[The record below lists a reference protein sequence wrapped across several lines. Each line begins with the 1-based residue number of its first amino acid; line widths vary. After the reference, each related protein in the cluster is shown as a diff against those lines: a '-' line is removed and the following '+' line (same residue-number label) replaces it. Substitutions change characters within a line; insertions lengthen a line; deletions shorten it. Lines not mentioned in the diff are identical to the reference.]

1 MDPSWGRP
9 KRSLGQ
15 NFLCDAGVVRCIAD
29 AIAATHGDT
38 VVEIGPGRGALT
50 RELTARGARIVAV
63 EKDRELAWRL
73 RVDLPEVGMV
83 YADALRLAWEGVSRL
98 PGVRIVGNLPYNI
111 ASPLM
116 WELVAR
122 VQGWE
127 RMVFLVQKEVGARL
141 VASPRTSSYGALG
154 VWVQSWCR
162 PELVRI
168 VPPHVF
174 RPRPKVDSAVVRF
187 WPRHGRPQAA
197 VSLSRLLHV
206 TFQKR
211 RKQLGTILRPW
222 WGHRL
227 DAWCAAHEVGRT
239 VRPEELSPEQ
249 FGSLAEVMA
258 SLWDLGKSA

>member
-1 MDPSWGRP
+1 MDSWGHP

-29 AIAATHGDT
+29 AIGATYGNT

-50 RELTARGARIVAV
+50 RELAVRGARVLAV

-73 RVDLPEVGMV
+73 HADLPDIGMV

-98 PGVRIVGNLPYNI
+98 PGVRVVGNLPYNI

-122 VQGWE
+122 VRGWE
-127 RMVFLVQKEVGARL
+127 RMVFLVQKEVGERL
-141 VASPRTSSYGALG
+141 VADPRTPHYGALG
-154 VWVQSWCR
+154 VWVQSWCQ

-174 RPRPKVDSAVVRF
+174 RPRPKVDSAIVRF
-187 WPRHGRPQAA
+187 WPRDDIPRAA
-197 VSLSRLLHV
+197 ASLARLLHV

-222 WGHRL
+222 WGQEL
-227 DAWCAAHEVGRT
+227 DAWCAQHGVERT
-239 VRPEELSPEQ
+239 ARPEELSPGQ
-249 FGSLAEVMA
+249 FVSLAEIML
-258 SLWDLGKSA
+258 SLWNTGKSA